1 MKSAAICMKRCC
13 LHEAVTHCVLGE
25 PPVLCAVQWQGHLR
39 ITRMLRMRSAKL
51 QPRAD
56 QFPWMVN
63 FTAIFSIFA
72 SAE

>member
-1 MKSAAICMKRCC
+1 
-13 LHEAVTHCVLGE
+13 
-25 PPVLCAVQWQGHLR
+25 
-39 ITRMLRMRSAKL
+39 MLRMRSAKL